1 MAFDFVIDF
10 NMDVRKGLKTVMIFA
25 KVEATMKKYAFN
37 RWASDKMS
45 LKRQLPDVRH
55 ATCRTI
61 EYDKDLPSVSTFPF
75 FPLYFVEL
83 CVKDTGLD
91 KNV

>member
-1 MAFDFVIDF
+1 MGWTLPRLGSEDWPHVFLLVQ
-10 NMDVRKGLKTVMIFA
+10 
-25 KVEATMKKYAFN
+25 VEATMKKYAFN

-61 EYDKDLPSVSTFPF
+61 EYDKDLPSVSGI
-75 FPLYFVEL
+75 VA
-83 CVKDTGLD
+83 
-91 KNV
+91 

>member
-1 MAFDFVIDF
+1 MITALHILCKSDYTVIRIRTQLHDQSPHGVF
-10 NMDVRKGLKTVMIFA
+10 P

-61 EYDKDLPSVSTFPF
+61 EYDKDLPSVSGVYYQVHLSF
-75 FPLYFVEL
+75 FSS
-83 CVKDTGLD
+83 
-91 KNV
+91 

>member
-1 MAFDFVIDF
+1 
-10 NMDVRKGLKTVMIFA
+10 MINYDIKFKCDYLFA

-61 EYDKDLPSVSTFPF
+61 QYDNDLPKVS
-75 FPLYFVEL
+75 EL
-83 CVKDTGLD
+83 TGDQMLPGVYQVLPNGD
-91 KNV
+91 QVLSGVTR

>member
-1 MAFDFVIDF
+1 MTLGFFKHVFLLAQ
-10 NMDVRKGLKTVMIFA
+10 
-25 KVEATMKKYAFN
+25 VEATMKKYAFN

-61 EYDKDLPSVSTFPF
+61 DYDKDLPSVSGIVQGDPSRW
-75 FPLYFVEL
+75 
-83 CVKDTGLD
+83 
-91 KNV
+91 

>member
-1 MAFDFVIDF
+1 MSFFLAQ
-10 NMDVRKGLKTVMIFA
+10 
-25 KVEATMKKYAFN
+25 VEATMKKYAFN

-61 EYDKDLPSVSTFPF
+61 EYDKDLPSVSGIVAS
-75 FPLYFVEL
+75 PLRWSIPLKLGGERQDSDYKIVR
-83 CVKDTGLD
+83 DPSATG
-91 KNV
+91 

>member
-1 MAFDFVIDF
+1 
-10 NMDVRKGLKTVMIFA
+10 
-25 KVEATMKKYAFN
+25 MKKYAFN

-61 EYDKDLPSVSTFPF
+61 EYDKDLPSVSGI
-75 FPLYFVEL
+75 VA
-83 CVKDTGLD
+83 
-91 KNV
+91 